1 MLVEKDGVVIST
13 NKDGIIM
20 ALDGKTGR
28 LLWKHKFGNTLINTV
43 VPLSA
48 TKLVFTNEA
57 GKVGEIE
64 VKP

>member
-1 MLVEKDGVVIST
+1 
-13 NKDGIIM
+13 M